1 MRRRLSNFLIDLNA
15 ERAFSLIDRVA
26 YWRRC
31 LLTAR
36 SNQAFREANPTFPV
50 PPLALL
56 WDAQATT
63 DLAEYKRSGEETAA
77 LYWDLMRPYVEASPL
92 RPQRVCEWGCG
103 PARILR
109 HLAGLASDRTIE
121 FYGTDYNRESIRW
134 CREHVE
140 GVIFVENDLAP
151 PLSFEPCFL
160 DLLYARSV
168 FTHLS
173 EELHYRWV
181 AEIVR
186 VLKPGGVFILTT
198 HGDAYRQRLTA
209 RERARYDAGEFV
221 IRTLAGEGRKLFGA
235 FHSPGFVRSRL
246 LDGLTVLDHRPGQGT
261 QDIWITRVP
270 T

>member
-1 MRRRLSNFLIDLNA
+1 VRRRLSNFLIDLNA
-15 ERAFSLIDRVA
+15 ASAFSVIDRVA
-26 YWRRC
+26 YWRRR

-36 SNQAFREANPTFPV
+36 SNRAFRAANPDFPV
-50 PPLALL
+50 PPLPLL

-63 DLAEYKRSGEETAA
+63 DLAEYKASGEETAA
-77 LYWDLMRPYVEASPL
+77 LYWNIMRPYLDASPS
-92 RPQRVCEWGCG
+92 RPPRICEWGCG
-103 PARILR
+103 PARIIR
-109 HLAGLASDRTIE
+109 HLPGLASGRPLE

-134 CREHVE
+134 CRDHVKS
-140 GVIFVENDLAP
+140 VTFVENGLAP
-151 PLSFEPCFL
+151 PLSFEPRFL

-198 HGDAYRQRLTA
+198 HGDAYRRRLTV

-221 IRTLAGEGRKLFGA
+221 IRTLAAEGRKLFAA
-235 FHSPGFVRSRL
+235 FHSPEFVRGRL
-246 LDGLTVLDHRPGQGT
+246 LTGLTILAHRPGQNT
-261 QDIWITRVP
+261 QDIWITQVP
-270 T
+270 A